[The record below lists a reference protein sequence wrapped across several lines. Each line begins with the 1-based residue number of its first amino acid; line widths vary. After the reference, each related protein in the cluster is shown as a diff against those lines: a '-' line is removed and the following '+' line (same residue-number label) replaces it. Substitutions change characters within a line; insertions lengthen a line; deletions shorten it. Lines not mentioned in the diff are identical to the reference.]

1 MAAPGGLIPCRR
13 VENIHGSLK
22 SDEAVSHELPLGW
35 RYAKRSLKIPGKYPL
50 AVHFPLARGNHPL
63 IRAKLS
69 GIRASRG
76 RRGMAMRFLLPLGTR
91 DLDRF
96 RSCKIA
102 GKSRKNP
109 PASTSRCYV
118 RYLFLSV
125 HPMHGERLLLRVL
138 HARQTSPALLREL
151 PPRLGASR

>member
-22 SDEAVSHELPLGW
+22 SDEPVSHELPLGW

-50 AVHFPLARGNHPL
+50 AVHFPHARGNHPL

-76 RRGMAMRFLLPLGTR
+76 EGGWPRGFSSRQARSL
-91 DLDRF
+91 LDRSNYF
-96 RSCKIA
+96 QDSAEGESRNAKSLENRPPYKI
-102 GKSRKNP
+102 P
-109 PASTSRCYV
+109 PYIT
-118 RYLFLSV
+118 
-125 HPMHGERLLLRVL
+125 M
-138 HARQTSPALLREL
+138 
-151 PPRLGASR
+151 